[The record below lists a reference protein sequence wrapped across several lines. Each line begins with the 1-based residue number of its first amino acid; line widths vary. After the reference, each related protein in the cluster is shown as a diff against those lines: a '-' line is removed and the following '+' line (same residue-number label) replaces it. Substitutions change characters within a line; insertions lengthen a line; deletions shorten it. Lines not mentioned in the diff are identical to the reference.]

1 MKRSTLVA
9 GVLAVALAA
18 GGGWWVRQRAAAQ
31 PAVPAA
37 AVEPAATVL
46 EFAAADMFTVAPV
59 RLSRTVPLTGT
70 LRPVNQTIVKTKV
83 AGELR
88 ELAVREGMTV
98 KRGQVLGRIDAT
110 EYEVRVRERDAQL
123 KAVDSQVDQAR
134 RTLDNTR
141 QLQERNFVSQS
152 ALDQARSG
160 FDVAVGNR
168 DAVSAQLALA
178 RKSLADA
185 ALVAP
190 IDGIVAERFA
200 QPGEK
205 LPIDG
210 RVLSIVDLSRMEI
223 EAPVPAAEVGTV
235 RIGQPVDLRVEG
247 VAARQRGHVVRIAPS
262 TQAGTRSVPIYIALD
277 SRDPSVRA
285 GLFAQGSLEVEG
297 RDGVLA
303 VPLSAIRDAGA
314 RLFVYAVVEGRL
326 VERDV
331 RIGLRDESGGGPGR
345 IEIVSGLAAGE
356 RIVATNLGTLRPGAT
371 VRIAPGAGGADASV
385 DAGATA
391 PTTPAASPGAPP
403 GSSALPAST
412 TATAPR

>member
-1 MKRSTLVA
+1 M
-9 GVLAVALAA
+9 
-18 GGGWWVRQRAAAQ
+18 
-31 PAVPAA
+31 P
-37 AVEPAATVL
+37 
-46 EFAAADMFTVAPV
+46 
-59 RLSRTVPLTGT
+59 
-70 LRPVNQTIVKTKV
+70 
-83 AGELR
+83 
-88 ELAVREGMTV
+88 
-98 KRGQVLGRIDAT
+98 
-110 EYEVRVRERDAQL
+110 
-123 KAVDSQVDQAR
+123 QVDQAR

-141 QLQERNFVSQS
+141 QLQERNFVSQN

-178 RKSLADA
+178 RKALADA

-262 TQAGTRSVPIYIALD
+262 TQAGTRSVPVYIALD
-277 SRDPSVRA
+277 NRDPSVRA
-285 GLFAQGSLEVEG
+285 GLFAQGSLEVEA

-314 RLFVYAVVEGRL
+314 RLFVYAVVDGRL

-331 RIGLRDESGGGPGR
+331 RIGLRDESGGGPGIGGSAR
-345 IEIVSGLAAGE
+345 HIFAGGDGQGLPHRQSESGLDPGDAFGCFLAVELQHVYPRGGDGFAQQGIIGIDEQPHRGHVSGGAAAQRRSIGQ
-356 RIVATNLGTLRPGAT
+356 
-371 VRIAPGAGGADASV
+371 
-385 DAGATA
+385 
-391 PTTPAASPGAPP
+391 
-403 GSSALPAST
+403 
-412 TATAPR
+412 

>member
-1 MKRSTLVA
+1 VKRGTLVA
-9 GVLAVALAA
+9 GVLAVALVA
-18 GGGWWVRQRAAAQ
+18 GGGWWFRQRAAA
-31 PAVPAA
+31 PPVVPAA
-37 AVEPAATVL
+37 AETVAPVL
-46 EFAAADMFTVAPV
+46 EFAAADIFTVAPA

-88 ELAVREGMTV
+88 DLVVREGMSV
-98 KRGQVLGRIDAT
+98 KRGQVLGRIDTA
-110 EYEVRVRERDAQL
+110 EYLVRVRERDAQL
-123 KAVDSQVDQAR
+123 QAVESQVDQAR
-134 RTLDNTR
+134 RTLENTR
-141 QLQERNFVSQS
+141 QLHERSFVSQN

-160 FDVAVGNR
+160 FEIAVGNR

-205 LPIDG
+205 LAIDG

-247 VAARQRGHVVRIAPS
+247 VAARQQGHVVRIAPS

-277 SRDPSVRA
+277 NRDPSVRA
-285 GLFAQGSLEVEG
+285 GLFAQGSLEVEA

-314 RLFVYAVVEGRL
+314 RLFVYAVVDGRL

-331 RIGLRDESGGGPGR
+331 RTGLRDESGGGPGR
-345 IEIVSGLAAGE
+345 IEVVSGLAAGE
-356 RIVATNLGTLRPGAT
+356 RIVSTNLGSLRPGAT
-371 VRIAPGAGGADASV
+371 VRIAPAAGGVDASV
-385 DAGATA
+385 DAGA
-391 PTTPAASPGAPP
+391 
-403 GSSALPAST
+403 ALPAAAPAPRP
-412 TATAPR
+412 ATAAPR